1 MMSRLKKQRPSK
13 KELLEKLFF
22 TMHVVQGRLEEE
34 RYLPPEME
42 EEMVKLKGALLRF
55 HRAGVEY
62 KLW

>member
-1 MMSRLKKQRPSK
+1 MVPRVQLQRPTK

-34 RYLPPEME
+34 QFLPQEME

-55 HRAGVEY
+55 HRKGVDY

>member
-1 MMSRLKKQRPSK
+1 MSRLKRQRPSK

-34 RYLPPEME
+34 PYLPQEME
-42 EEMVKLKGALLRF
+42 DEMVKLKGALLRF
-55 HRAGVEY
+55 HRTGVEF